1 MNYMVHQVTH
11 LDLSDFM
18 KQLEQIPGLRNF
30 VEHNMYLAGGAVR
43 DLIRKK
49 VPNDYDLFFRTDEAK
64 EEFVR
69 RFSGQ
74 MTGTPF
80 KNFEYMFNGD
90 FKIGPSEVQFIT
102 MFVGSPEKVV
112 GGFDW
117 SVNMV
122 WADLS
127 SPATALYK
135 GPSYVGN
142 PYDNCLYFNLDA
154 THVFSAIERIPKF
167 LAMGYTITPLEL
179 QKALVTLSLAGAI
192 TDPKQVPVTFSAS
205 SMTIQY
211 AVEQVM
217 QHKTKNSKLYKTLHG
232 EPSSKDLL

>member
-1 MNYMVHQVTH
+1 MNHMVHKITH

-64 EEFVR
+64 DEFVR

-80 KNFEYMFNGD
+80 KNFEYVFNGN
-90 FKIGPSEVQFIT
+90 FKIGPSKVQFIT

-127 SPATALYK
+127 ASPHATHL
-135 GPSYVGN
+135 PLIIPT
-142 PYDNCLYFNLDA
+142 PYDNGLYFNLDA
-154 THVFSAIERIPKF
+154 THVFSAIERLPKF
-167 LAMGYTITPLEL
+167 LAMGYTISPAEL
-179 QKALVTLSLAGAI
+179 QKALVTLSLGGAI

-205 SMTIQY
+205 SMTIQC

-217 QHKTKNSKLYKTLHG
+217 EHKTKNSKLYKTLHG
-232 EPSSKDLL
+232 EPVSKDLL